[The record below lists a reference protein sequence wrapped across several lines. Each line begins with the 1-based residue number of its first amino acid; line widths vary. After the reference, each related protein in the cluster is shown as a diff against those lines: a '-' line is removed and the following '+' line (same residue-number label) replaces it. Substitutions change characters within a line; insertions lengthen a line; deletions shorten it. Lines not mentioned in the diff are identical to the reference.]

1 MWDYLPEWKSPLG
14 LCLIGLVIYL
24 ISWLVAYIASPRL
37 NKVVN
42 FEERVRRQ
50 IIEDRKRT
58 ENWNKN
64 IMNYLWKKEI

>member
-42 FEERVRRQ
+42 FEERVRR
-50 IIEDRKRT
+50 
-58 ENWNKN
+58 
-64 IMNYLWKKEI
+64 